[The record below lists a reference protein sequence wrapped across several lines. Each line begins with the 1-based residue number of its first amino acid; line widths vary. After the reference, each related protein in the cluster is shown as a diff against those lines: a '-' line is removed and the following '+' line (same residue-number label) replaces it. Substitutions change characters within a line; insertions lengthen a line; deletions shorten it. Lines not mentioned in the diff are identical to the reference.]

1 MKRRQVMDKNKGHY
15 KGRERRLGHRV
26 FWCALLILSVL
37 AVTSYVSGCGRHHHK
52 HWEHKDMSAEEL
64 KERMDERAERV
75 LKKVDATP
83 EQREEI
89 SAVLDGFLP
98 EMVEFREERKVL
110 KERLKKALE
119 AEEINEEEFGQ
130 IRAQTR
136 ELVGRSVDR
145 SLDTVFEISKVLT
158 PEQRKG
164 LIESWEKRR

>member
-1 MKRRQVMDKNKGHY
+1 MDMNSKHY
-15 KGRERRLGHRV
+15 KGRERRFGHRV
-26 FWCALLILSVL
+26 FWYAVVFAGILAATSV
-37 AVTSYVSGCGRHHHK
+37 VSGCGRHYHK
-52 HWEHKDMSAEEL
+52 HWEHKDMTAEEL
-64 KERMDERAERV
+64 KERMDKRAERV
-75 LKKVDATP
+75 LNKVDATP

-98 EMVEFREERKVL
+98 EMVKFREERKVL

-119 AEEINEEEFGQ
+119 ADEINEAEFNE
-130 IRAQTR
+130 IRAETR
-136 ELVGRSVDR
+136 QLVGRSVDR